1 MLKYVLG
8 LAVILTGLYF
18 YPQIA
23 SSTGGPCQALESRM
37 LAELPA
43 SVTDNSPFAMF
54 AGVMSNFTNGEVGEA
69 MVANKY
75 PNLPE
80 PLGCAIGYY
89 TFDKDDI
96 EF

>member
-1 MLKYVLG
+1 MLKYILG
-8 LAVILTGLYF
+8 MAVILVGLYF

-23 SSTGGPCQALESRM
+23 SSTGSPCEALESKM
-37 LAELPA
+37 IAELPINIP
-43 SVTDNSPFAMF
+43 DDSPFAMF
-54 AGVMSNFTNGEVGEA
+54 ANVMTNLSQGEIGEA
-69 MVANKY
+69 VVANKY

-96 EF
+96 EL

>member
-1 MLKYVLG
+1 MLKYILG
-8 LAVILTGLYF
+8 LAAILAGLYF

-23 SSTGGPCQALESRM
+23 SSTGGPCAALETKM
-37 LAELPA
+37 IAELPA
-43 SVTDNSPFAMF
+43 PVNGNSPFAIF
-54 AGVMSNFTNGEVGEA
+54 ADVMTNFTQGEVGEA

-80 PLGCAIGYY
+80 PLGCVIGYY